1 MYICGDFNSRCGDAS
16 DYIEGIDDVR
26 ERDIIDVTSNHYG
39 DLLLDF
45 LVDCNFCMINGRV
58 KGKNDFTSVSHR
70 GRSVVDYVLVPH
82 EQLCD
87 IASMSIL
94 LMTETI
100 EQFDLNRCDKI
111 PDHSLLLW
119 ESNMCAPS
127 IESETD
133 ISQNRLPRKRFNVTN
148 IPEDFL
154 NNREAVSLIERT
166 IERIESSIS
175 EEHGANSAYSAF
187 MDLLQTE
194 MSSKLKSYS
203 NTQYSKGR
211 KMKCK
216 KYWNEE
222 LELQWIKVCEK
233 EKLWLKCKTNNVRK
247 QLKAQYC
254 AERRSFD
261 KLNRRFKRKQQRSK
275 QENLQNLLENDTS
288 RDFWK
293 EIGKLSLANDRK
305 MRIPMEVVD
314 GDGRSIYNTDEIL
327 SRWKTDYSELLN
339 PENDQNFDN
348 EHYENIQQQLQ
359 GNDVLNNSN
368 LNVESLN
375 SDITYQEVYESVY
388 RAKLRKAAGFDS
400 IPSEVLRFDI
410 CIELLHKIISYCFKS
425 GEIPTE
431 WTKGIINP
439 IPKSD
444 TQDARNPLS
453 YRGISLLSVPYKIYA
468 DILNQRLTKW
478 LEENKLLV
486 EEQNGFR
493 KKRNCVEHIYTLY
506 SIVNNRKL
514 SKQSTYVCF
523 IDFKKA
529 FDTVNRDLLWYK
541 LMRIGITGRILDAEQ
556 SLYVNVQC
564 TVMAI
569 SQ

>member
-1 MYICGDFNSRCGDAS
+1 MQFLDPLFVNFL
-16 DYIEGIDDVR
+16 
-26 ERDIIDVTSNHYG
+26 DI
-39 DLLLDF
+39 L
-45 LVDCNFCMINGRV
+45 
-58 KGKNDFTSVSHR
+58 
-70 GRSVVDYVLVPH
+70 
-82 EQLCD
+82 
-87 IASMSIL
+87 
-94 LMTETI
+94 
-100 EQFDLNRCDKI
+100 
-111 PDHSLLLW
+111 
-119 ESNMCAPS
+119 
-127 IESETD
+127 
-133 ISQNRLPRKRFNVTN
+133 
-148 IPEDFL
+148 
-154 NNREAVSLIERT
+154 
-166 IERIESSIS
+166 
-175 EEHGANSAYSAF
+175 
-187 MDLLQTE
+187 
-194 MSSKLKSYS
+194 KLKSYS

-339 PENDQNFDN
+339 PENGQSFDN

-359 GNDVLNNSN
+359 GNDVLSNSD

-400 IPSEVLRFDI
+400 ISSEVLRFDI

-506 SIVNNRKL
+506 SIENNRKL

-541 LMRIGITGRILDAEQ
+541 LMRIGITGRILD
-556 SLYVNVQC
+556 
-564 TVMAI
+564 I
-569 SQ
+569 FHF